1 MKNIGQL
8 MKQAQAMQEKM
19 AEIQAQLEAVEMTG
33 LAGGGLIAV
42 TLNGKGDA
50 KQVKIDKSLLD
61 PAEVEVLEDLLVA
74 AFADAKKKVSA
85 HAEQEM
91 QRLTGGLQLPG
102 GFKLPF

>member
-19 AEIQAQLEAVEMTG
+19 AEIQAGLDAVEMTG
-33 LAGGGLIAV
+33 HAGGGVIAV
-42 TLNGKGDA
+42 TLNGKGDVKA
-50 KQVKIDKSLLD
+50 VKIDRSLVD
-61 PAEVEVLEDLLVA
+61 PDEVEVLEDLIVA
-74 AFADAKKKVSA
+74 AFADAKRKVTA

-91 QRLTGGLQLPG
+91 QKLTGGLQLPG

>member
-33 LAGGGLIAV
+33 LAGGGVIAV
-42 TLNGKGDA
+42 TLNGKGDVKA
-50 KQVKIDKSLLD
+50 VKIDKSLLD
-61 PAEVEVLEDLLVA
+61 PEEVEVLEDLIVA
-74 AFADAKKKVSA
+74 AFADAKRKVAA

-91 QRLTGGLQLPG
+91 HKLTGGLALPG
-102 GFKLPF
+102 GIKLPF